1 MSRINNS
8 LERDG
13 VLSELF
19 LSFVVIINITCCY
32 IDKMLHS
39 VSTIFTSC
47 KPSTTSPL
55 NKWMQKLCTCSASLV
70 HECACMYVEKGNKPL
85 ECLII
90 PTRKDAV
97 LKTICFL
104 YSEVGTVLSGWFGA
118 NCFVPTRS
126 DFFL

>member
-32 IDKMLHS
+32 IHKMLHS

-90 PTRKDAV
+90 PTRKGC
-97 LKTICFL
+97 CFKDYL
-104 YSEVGTVLSGWFGA
+104 FPLF
-118 NCFVPTRS
+118 RS
-126 DFFL
+126 WYCAIRLVWSQLFCTST